1 MNTDKLLE
9 WLEQRRVA
17 AQTTKRVISRG
28 RFFPWR
34 FGKRGDGLTEQLVA
48 AGGQVTAI
56 NQVIDWVKKHR
67 NENPAT

>member
-9 WLEQRRVA
+9 WLEQRKVVV
-17 AQTTKRVISRG
+17 QTTKRAIGLR

-34 FGKRGDGLTEQLVA
+34 FGKHGDNFTERMVA
-48 AGGQVTAI
+48 AGGQITAI

-67 NENPAT
+67 NETEAT